1 MNDVMKQTC
10 CPFCKG
16 SLEKGELKSRGGVFF
31 LPEGEKMPTWM
42 VEPSL
47 EKRRAISVPPFPLDH
62 PPRFPSA
69 LACRNCGIIIL
80 DYEKDA

>member
-1 MNDVMKQTC
+1 MNEVMKIIE

-16 SLEKGELKSRGGVFF
+16 TLEKGELRSRGGVYF
-31 LPEGEKMPTWM
+31 LPEGQKTPTWAI
-42 VEPSL
+42 ESSY

-62 PPRFPSA
+62 PIRFPFA
-69 LACRNCGIIIL
+69 MACRNCGVIIL